1 MIRYCLNVLNIFY
14 LNFVRNSRYSQ
25 AQLAEERQTINAIEN
40 DKYDPSLGLA
50 FQLADILGVTVD
62 ELFINKL
69 PAQSIEMPTSVS
81 AMGIIE
87 FSNLI
92 ILSQWAF
99 AFADFYLEW

>member
-1 MIRYCLNVLNIFY
+1 MFKLRKKQ
-14 LNFVRNSRYSQ
+14 RYSQ
-25 AQLAEERQTINAIEN
+25 AQLAKEANVSRQTINAIEN
-40 DKYDPSLGLA
+40 DKYDPSLDLA

-69 PAQSIEMPTSVS
+69 PAQSIETPTSVS

-92 ILSQWAF
+92 IISQWAF
-99 AFADFYLEW
+99 AFADFYLDW

>member
-1 MIRYCLNVLNIFY
+1 MLKLRKKQC
-14 LNFVRNSRYSQ
+14 YSQ
-25 AQLAEERQTINAIEN
+25 AQLAEEANVSRQTINAIEN
-40 DKYDPSLGLA
+40 DKYDLSLDLA
-50 FQLADILGVTVD
+50 FQLADILGVTID

-81 AMGIIE
+81 VMGIIE
-87 FSNLI
+87 ISNLI

>member
-1 MIRYCLNVLNIFY
+1 MLKYVKHDLLKLRKKQ
-14 LNFVRNSRYSQ
+14 RYSQ
-25 AQLAEERQTINAIEN
+25 AQLAEEANVSRQTINRIEN

-69 PAQSIEMPTSVS
+69 PVQSIETPTSVS

-92 ILSQWAF
+92 IISQWAF
-99 AFADFYLEW
+99 AFADFYLD

>member
-1 MIRYCLNVLNIFY
+1 MLKCVKHILLKLRKKQ
-14 LNFVRNSRYSQ
+14 RYSQ
-25 AQLAEERQTINAIEN
+25 AQLAEEANVSRQTINAIEN
-40 DKYDPSLGLA
+40 GKYEPSLGLT

-69 PAQSIEMPTSVS
+69 PVQSIETPTSVS

-92 ILSQWAF
+92 IIS
-99 AFADFYLEW
+99 

>member
-1 MIRYCLNVLNIFY
+1 MLKLRKKQ
-14 LNFVRNSRYSQ
+14 RYSQ
-25 AQLAEERQTINAIEN
+25 AQLAEEANVSCQTINAIEN
-40 DKYDPSLGLA
+40 GKYEPSLGLT

-92 ILSQWAF
+92 IISQWAF
-99 AFADFYLEW
+99 ASADFYLDW